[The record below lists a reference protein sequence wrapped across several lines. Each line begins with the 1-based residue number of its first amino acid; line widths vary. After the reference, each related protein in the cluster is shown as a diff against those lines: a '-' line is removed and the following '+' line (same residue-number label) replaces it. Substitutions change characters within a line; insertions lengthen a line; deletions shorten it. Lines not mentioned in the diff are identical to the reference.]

1 MESSN
6 DTEIILWYP
15 GLERRD
21 LRVFLTN
28 ERKTQKNYMAYL
40 EIFSGHQIRTL
51 AKSNAS
57 PSAGQFE
64 RFILQALLCCDL
76 WNLFYGLKAIYKLS
90 YFAVWG
96 LRFIKPLVPLCK
108 PFPLLKYLR
117 SPSNKFLFPLS
128 KTSFWCLR
136 YL

>member
-28 ERKTQKNYMAYL
+28 ERKTQKNDMAYL

-51 AKSNAS
+51 AKSNAP

-64 RFILQALLCCDL
+64 RLILQALLCCDL

-117 SPSNKFLFPLS
+117 SPQI
-128 KTSFWCLR
+128 SFCSPYLR
-136 YL
+136 LPFDV